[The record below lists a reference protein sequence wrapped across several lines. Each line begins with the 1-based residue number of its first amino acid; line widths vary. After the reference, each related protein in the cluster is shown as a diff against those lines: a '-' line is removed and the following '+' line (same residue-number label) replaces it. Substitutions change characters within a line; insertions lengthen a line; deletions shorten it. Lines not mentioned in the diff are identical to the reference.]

1 MALGFQIGLLQIAP
15 GELPLYPSHTD
26 VPSPAGV
33 EMARDASKGALCLE
47 DITLP
52 TY

>member
-15 GELPLYPSHTD
+15 GELPLHPSHAV
-26 VPSPAGV
+26 VPCPAGIDTAKGAQ
-33 EMARDASKGALCLE
+33 MGALCLE
-47 DITLP
+47 GILLP